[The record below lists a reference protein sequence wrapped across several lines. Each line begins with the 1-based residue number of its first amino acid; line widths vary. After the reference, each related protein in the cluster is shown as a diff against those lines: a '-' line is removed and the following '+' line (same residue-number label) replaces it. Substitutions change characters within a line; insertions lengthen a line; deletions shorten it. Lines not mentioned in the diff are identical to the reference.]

1 MTLNCL
7 KKYGNIDLPHSLVKI
22 HVLKRERKQRGVFVY
37 NCISNVA
44 TCTLHATCSL
54 EITYPV
60 VLLLIFPGD
69 SVVKNPPDNLVDA
82 GSISRSRRFPE
93 EGNGNPFQHSYL
105 KKPVDRGAWQA
116 TVHGVAKSQIRL
128 STQFHSYLWL

>member
-22 HVLKRERKQRGVFVY
+22 HVLKRERKQRSVFVY

-69 SVVKNPPDNLVDA
+69 SVVKNPPDNLGDA
-82 GSISRSRRFPE
+82 GSISRSGRFPE
-93 EGNGNPFQHSYL
+93 EGNGNPVQYSCQENP
-105 KKPVDRGAWQA
+105 KDRGAWQA
-116 TVHGVAKSQIRL
+116 IVHAVAKSRTQL
-128 STQFHSYLWL
+128 SDHHSLTHSQ